1 MQTVASGLRD
11 PAKRTTRQ
19 EFIEIMRK
27 LMPMA
32 RAAMAA
38 RGLPAR
44 FSYDNNRIQETA
56 SVRQLGMQHG
66 EKVPLGKYMPDC
78 HKVIEHV
85 FAQLK
90 PIVIKELY
98 ATTGLQNLTPAAA
111 QSLVETC
118 FFRDIKQEK
127 IQKDGLTCPVTY
139 FVVMTDEDRMAVGPD
154 GLYHRGSGGDWP
166 MHWDR

>member
-1 MQTVASGLRD
+1 MQTVKSGLKD
-11 PAKRTTRQ
+11 PAKKTTRQ
-19 EFIEIMRK
+19 EFIDIMRK
-27 LMPMA
+27 LIPIA

-38 RGLPAR
+38 LGLPAR

-56 SVRQLGMQHG
+56 KEQQLGLRHG

-90 PIVIKELY
+90 PIVTKELY
-98 ATTGLQNLTPAAA
+98 ATTGLQNLTAAAA

-118 FFRDIKQEK
+118 FFQHIKQES
-127 IQKDGLTCPVTY
+127 IESDGNTLPVTY
-139 FVVMTDEDRMAVGPD
+139 FVVKTDEDRMEVGPD
-154 GLYHRGSGGDWP
+154 HLYHRGTGGDWP
-166 MHWDR
+166 MYWDR